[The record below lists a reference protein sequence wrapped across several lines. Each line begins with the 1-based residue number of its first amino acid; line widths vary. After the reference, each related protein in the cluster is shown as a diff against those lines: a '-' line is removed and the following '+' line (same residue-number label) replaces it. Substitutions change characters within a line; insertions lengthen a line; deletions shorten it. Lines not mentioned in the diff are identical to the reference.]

1 MTISYIKSNYKE
13 IPAKIQQENILN
25 YVKNYSL
32 SIDTQKSISNLGN
45 DDGIEFLRTNVK
57 NGDTLLIDDLWVFG
71 ERIGQMVRALNCLIK
86 RDVTIHLCSSQV
98 VIDKNLP
105 TTIMLELLD
114 MKRVAIYSQ
123 DISSMGRPKGSLSK
137 SKFDVYKEQI
147 TSMLRD
153 KKSVSEIA
161 NRLNISRSSL
171 KDYINSRSLKEIAF
185 VDNYKSDIKLQNSSF
200 ILPQKNCIEDK
211 KELI

>member
-105 TTIMLELLD
+105 TIIMLELLD

-147 TSMLRD
+147 ILFIND